1 MSLAILGLTFQW
13 LEALAYLVSAPLYMK
28 CETSRFVAD
37 RAGHQWHQLW
47 ALRGNPVSFPS
58 IFVCCKTR
66 SSIMTIHNAPQMA
79 VGRTGTIPV
88 AAFGLS
94 LSAFFAITYLL
105 CVALRLVVPDIG
117 NHIPWFQFFPGFSW
131 TLGGVLLGFV
141 ESVAYGWY
149 VALVFGWLF
158 NFFAARRD

>member
-1 MSLAILGLTFQW
+1 MATHNTPTTPVRQIGAI
-13 LEALAYLVSAPLYMK
+13 P
-28 CETSRFVAD
+28 
-37 RAGHQWHQLW
+37 
-47 ALRGNPVSFPS
+47 
-58 IFVCCKTR
+58 I
-66 SSIMTIHNAPQMA
+66 
-79 VGRTGTIPV
+79 

-105 CVALRLVVPDIG
+105 CVALRLLVPDVG

-131 TLGGVLLGFV
+131 TPAGVLLGLI

-158 NFFAARRD
+158 NFFAVWRG